1 MFSLAKKLFYV
12 GYICAIR
19 SGADIGEGGRPPS
32 RIQPL
37 TDPKG
42 PPLELLSDI
51 QFWLTDPKFF
61 LKAPLAPIYT
71 YFKGERAPKKRD
83 FLVKFFQKLPKN
95 AFLACFLFQI

>member
-12 GYICAIR
+12 GYICVIR
-19 SGADIGEGGRPPS
+19 SGADLGEGGRPPS

-61 LKAPLAPIYT
+61 LKAPLAPINT
-71 YFKGERAPKKRD
+71 YFKGGTCAEKTRFFGKIFPKI
-83 FLVKFFQKLPKN
+83 
-95 AFLACFLFQI
+95 A